1 MTTVIKSQTIRMRKY
16 PIIDE
21 ILRWFT
27 CIYIHYRQKG
37 WNIWKVQ
44 WNHSYLIFWFA
55 GNGMAP
61 MTNMY
66 CNFNATLVCG
76 VMEEKCNMQ
85 CPKLKRHNRVLR
97 NVSFF
102 YTSPKLLPNIQDIH
116 HYIVNV
122 CEFCVSIII
131 LHWHHT
137 KFATGRRITIWAQNQ
152 NGKKEWLR
160 VHHLVIWYPM
170 ENLLRLSKNDLYKWS
185 RFSSGC

>member
-1 MTTVIKSQTIRMRKY
+1 MKKLHISCLAKIDMALKTFFYSSFNIHKTKIAGSCIPSEHWHIVLTHCWRVKSVMTTVIKSQTIRMRKY

-21 ILRWFT
+21 ILRWFA

-102 YTSPKLLPNIQDIH
+102 FILRLKFSLTSRI
-116 HYIVNV
+116 
-122 CEFCVSIII
+122 SIIT
-131 LHWHHT
+131 LWMYVN
-137 KFATGRRITIWAQNQ
+137 FVWA
-152 NGKKEWLR
+152 
-160 VHHLVIWYPM
+160 
-170 ENLLRLSKNDLYKWS
+170 
-185 RFSSGC
+185 